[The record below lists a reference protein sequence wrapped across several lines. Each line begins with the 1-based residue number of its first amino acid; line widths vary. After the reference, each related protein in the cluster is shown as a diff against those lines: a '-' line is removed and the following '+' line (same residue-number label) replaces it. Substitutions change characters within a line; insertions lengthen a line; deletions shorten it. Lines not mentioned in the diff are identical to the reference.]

1 MSNSTRIRYK
11 VPFVDF
17 PSHYRAMEKEYHQ
30 TIHRVL
36 SKGNLLLREELE
48 EFERTFASFIGVKY
62 GIGVNSGF
70 DSLHLSLRALG
81 FKPEDEVVTVS
92 HTCIA
97 TVSAV
102 VNAGATPVFVDIR
115 EDFNMD
121 PDKLEEA
128 ITPRTKAIVPV
139 HLNGRSCDM
148 ERIMS
153 IAKEHNLSVVEDA
166 AQAIGAKFNGKMV
179 GSFGLTGCFSFYP
192 FKMLGALGDGGM
204 VVTNDEELARKISA
218 LRDYGW
224 ERRGKAR
231 DVRYFGFNAR
241 LDNLQA
247 AVLSMKFAYLP
258 RWIERRQEIAKRYT
272 EGLSDLSE
280 LKLPNFPDE
289 RYFDVYMN
297 YVIRLARRDDLV
309 SYLEKNGIE
318 VLISL
323 SKSVHHYKTLGFGDL
338 HLPETDKASKE
349 LICLP
354 TRPELS
360 DQQVDYVIKCIR
372 DFHRR

>member
-1 MSNSTRIRYK
+1 MRIRYK

-17 PSHYRAMEKEYHQ
+17 PAHYRAMEKEYHE
-30 TIHRVL
+30 TIHGVL

-48 EFERTFASFIGVKY
+48 EFERTFASFIGVEY
-62 GIGVNSGF
+62 GVGVNSGF
-70 DSLHLSLRALG
+70 DSLHLSLRALEL
-81 FKPEDEVVTVS
+81 KPEDEVITVS

-102 VNAGATPVFVDIR
+102 VNAGATPLLIDIR

-128 ITPRTKAIVPV
+128 ITLRTKAIIPV

-153 IAKEHNLSVVEDA
+153 IAKEHNLFVVEDA
-166 AQAIGAKFNGKMV
+166 AQAIGAKFNGKMA
-179 GSFGLTGCFSFYP
+179 GSFGLIGCFSFYP

-204 VVTNDEELARKISA
+204 VVTNDEEIARKISA

-247 AVLSMKFAYLP
+247 AILSMKFAYLP
-258 RWIERRQEIAKRYT
+258 QWIERRREIAKRYT
-272 EGLSDLSE
+272 EGLSDLSD
-280 LKLPNFPDE
+280 LKLPNFSDG
-289 RYFDVYMN
+289 RHFDVYMN
-297 YVIRLARRDDLV
+297 YVIRSARRDDLV
-309 SYLEKNGIE
+309 SHLEKNSIE

-323 SKSVHHYKTLGFGDL
+323 SRSVHHYEALGFGDL

-354 TRPELS
+354 IYPGLS
-360 DQQVDYVIKCIR
+360 NQQVDYVIKYIK
-372 DFHRR
+372 DFYIH